1 MATRFSQRTSVMTKS
16 VFSRLASLALGSM
29 LGLALMAGGVEA
41 REHGDKNHAHA
52 RDFYAVADEGPA
64 TNAVA
69 AAPANHSKCF
79 TSSTPMEAARGIRHW
94 SGGC

>member
-1 MATRFSQRTSVMTKS
+1 MTKA
-16 VFSRLASLALGSM
+16 VFSRLAPLALGSA
-29 LGLALMAGGVEA
+29 LGLALMVGGVEA
-41 REHGDKNHAHA
+41 REHGDKSHAHA

-64 TNAVA
+64 ANAVA

>member
-1 MATRFSQRTSVMTKS
+1 MSSRDRKRIERRKRKERSVSRTP
-16 VFSRLASLALGSM
+16 
-29 LGLALMAGGVEA
+29 E
-41 REHGDKNHAHA
+41 
-52 RDFYAVADEGPA
+52 EGPA

-69 AAPANHSKCF
+69 AAPPNHSKCF